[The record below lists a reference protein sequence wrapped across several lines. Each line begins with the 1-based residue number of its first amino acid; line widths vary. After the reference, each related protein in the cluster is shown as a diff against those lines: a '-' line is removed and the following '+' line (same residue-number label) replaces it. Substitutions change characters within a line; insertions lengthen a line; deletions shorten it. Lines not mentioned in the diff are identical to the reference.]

1 MEDRRRA
8 DFLCAART
16 KERVTRMSDT
26 ESRNMRVNRIRDHIE
41 NTMENEQ
48 EAEALLATQD
58 MTDGQRQRLREE
70 NDRRAQSVQDFKA
83 ELSRELDR

>member
-1 MEDRRRA
+1 
-8 DFLCAART
+8 
-16 KERVTRMSDT
+16 MSDT

-41 NTMENEQ
+41 NTMENAQ

-83 ELSRELDR
+83 ELSQELDR